1 MAGESKSVSSQMA
14 TGAAWMVLLKLI
26 DRCIGL
32 ISTVVLARLLVPADF
47 GLIALATSLIAM
59 LEVLG
64 AFGLDTAL
72 IQQPAA
78 GRPQFDT
85 VWTFNVLFGL
95 GMGLVVAG
103 LAAPTA
109 WLYGDRRLV
118 SVMVVLGLVR
128 AIQGFENIG
137 VITFRKEMA
146 FDKEFKYLLAK
157 RFATTVLVTIPLAF
171 ALRSYWAL
179 LAGSLAGICIGVG
192 LSYAL
197 HPFRPRPSLAAL
209 GQLMKFSK
217 WLFVTSLVEFLYSRM
232 ADLIVGRWVGT
243 AALGSFALAREV
255 ARVPARELAAS
266 VHRAV
271 LPGYVKLA
279 DDRAL
284 LRRQYLKVT
293 SILLLLAMP
302 GGIGLSLLAE
312 PIVLILLGAKW
323 KETVPLVQVLSINS
337 VLAVLLSTVHY
348 VNLAVGMSRATSL
361 VLAAHPCISIP
372 LMLWWVPSYA
382 AQGAV
387 AAMLAASVVTAPLNF
402 QLLRKAIEFGRR
414 DLLDILWRPGTG
426 SLAMITAVLGI
437 KTYWALLPSSLP
449 GQIAYVTFVSGVG
462 ALVYTATILLLWW
475 WWRGDSDSPEAWLL
489 ERAAK
494 LAGVVRKRSGTRF
507 R

>member
-1 MAGESKSVSSQMA
+1 MVGGSKSVNGQMA
-14 TGAAWMVLLKLI
+14 TGAAWTVLFMLI
-26 DRCIGL
+26 DRCMGL
-32 ISTVVLARLLVPADF
+32 ISTVILARLLVPEDF
-47 GLIALATSLIAM
+47 GLIALATSVIAI
-59 LEVLG
+59 LELLG

-72 IQQPAA
+72 IQQPDA
-78 GRPQFDT
+78 GRQQFDT

-103 LAAPTA
+103 LAAPA
-109 WLYGDRRLV
+109 AGFYGDPQLV
-118 SVMVVLGLVR
+118 SVMVVLGFGR
-128 AIQGFENIG
+128 AIQGFENVG
-137 VITFRKEMA
+137 VIAFRKEMA
-146 FDKEFKYLLAK
+146 FDKEFKYLLTK

-179 LAGSLAGICIGVG
+179 LAGTLAGTCIGVA

-209 GQLMKFSK
+209 GQLMTFSR
-217 WLFVTSLVEFLYSRM
+217 WLFVTRLVEFFYSRM
-232 ADLIVGRWVGT
+232 ADLIVGRWAGT
-243 AALGSFALAREV
+243 AALGSFTIAREV
-255 ARVPARELAAS
+255 VRVPTRELAAS

-271 LPGYVKLA
+271 FPGYVKLA

-293 SILLLLAMP
+293 SILLLLILPA
-302 GGIGLSLLAE
+302 GIGLSLLAE

-323 KETVPLVQVLSINS
+323 KETVPLIQILSING

-361 VLAAHPCISIP
+361 VLAAHPCISVP

-387 AAMLAASVVTAPLNF
+387 AAMLTASVVTAPLNF
-402 QLLRKAIEFGRR
+402 QLLGRAIEFGRR
-414 DLLDILWRPGTG
+414 DLLDILWRPGAG
-426 SLAMITAVLGI
+426 SLVMIGAVLAI
-437 KTYWALLPSSLP
+437 KTYCAELTSSLS
-449 GQIAYVTFVSGVG
+449 GQIAYVVLVSAGG
-462 ALVYTATILLLWW
+462 ALVYAATILLLWW
-475 WWRGDSDSPEAWLL
+475 WWRGDPDSAEAWLL

-494 LAGVVRKRSGTRF
+494 LAGVARKRSGTRF